1 MLLSSTLTS
10 SQKREKY
17 DKQINKIKTKNKK
30 PCPICKPKTT

>member
-17 DKQINKIKTKNKK
+17 DKQTNRMNNKK
-30 PCPICKPKTT
+30 KKCAVNYKLK